1 VRWRAW
7 LSAPLA
13 FLAALSFLTVWR
25 VTLPG
30 TFQPRDRGRAVFF
43 FAPVGLLVGG
53 LAAAVN
59 ALAALWWPSAVGTV
73 LVVVALLLSTGGLH
87 FDGLLDTCDGAL
99 NGQPPRRRLEIMR
112 DSRSGAFAV
121 AGGVVDLL
129 LLWACIVDL
138 TGPHQEVALLV
149 MATTSR
155 AAMALAVCLFPYAR
169 PSGLGRDFKDHA
181 SMLAAPV
188 NAALAV
194 GLGWGLLGWQGACGA
209 LGGLVVGLLASLYLL
224 TRLPGLTGDSYGA
237 INELAQIGTLLVL
250 VPLLS

>member
-1 VRWRAW
+1 MTRRGW
-7 LSAPLA
+7 LSGPLA

-25 VTLPG
+25 LSG
-30 TFQPRDRGRAVFF
+30 RGNLQPRDRGRALFF
-43 FAPVGLLVGG
+43 FAPVGLLLGG
-53 LAAAVN
+53 LAAAIN
-59 ALAALWWPSAVGTV
+59 AIAALWWPSAVGTV
-73 LVVVALLLSTGGLH
+73 LVIAALLLGTGGLH

-99 NGQPPRRRLEIMR
+99 NGQAPERRLEIMR

-138 TGPHQEVALLV
+138 TGPHQGAALLV

-155 AAMALAVCLFPYAR
+155 AAMALAVCLFPYGR
-169 PSGLGRDFKDHA
+169 PAGLGRDFKDHA
-181 SMLAAPV
+181 SALAVPLNV
-188 NAALAV
+188 VLAV
-194 GLGWGLLGWQGACGA
+194 GLGWGLLGWQGVCGA

-250 VPLLS
+250 MPLLS